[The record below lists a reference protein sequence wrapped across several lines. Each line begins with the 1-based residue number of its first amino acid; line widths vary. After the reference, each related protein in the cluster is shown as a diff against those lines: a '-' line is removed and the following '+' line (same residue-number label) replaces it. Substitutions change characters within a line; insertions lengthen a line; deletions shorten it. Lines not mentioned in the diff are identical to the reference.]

1 VRLHAYLFRVVA
13 SLFAAGLIAGDF
25 GQIANS
31 QSPGVSAQ
39 PVASRPLPSED
50 LPGGLIDSG
59 PILAYFD
66 DTPMPDT
73 VRGLLGE
80 LNRADTCGTGAELQT
95 REACALIFYRLDP
108 GVEPDRLRPP
118 LIIKAVYRV
127 TQPEDLADTVIQMPE
142 GSGELKSYT
151 DEDLFEPLRNIRAN
165 ICLRDKRTPDEC
177 KATGSKGVLYHPFG
191 ILGKQENDRE
201 NILPAKSAKRHF
213 ELNLKLGDPEGDKE
227 WLLRNLCEQHITC
240 R

>member
-1 VRLHAYLFRVVA
+1 MRLQTHLFRVVA

-39 PVASRPLPSED
+39 RVASRPLPSED
-50 LPGGLIDSG
+50 LPSGLIDSR

-66 DTPMPDT
+66 DVPMPDT

-80 LNRADTCGTGAELQT
+80 LNRADTCGKEAKLRIT
-95 REACALIFYRLDP
+95 EACALVFYRLDP
-108 GVEPDRLRPP
+108 GVEPDPVRPP

-127 TQPEDLADTVIQMPE
+127 TQPENLANTVILMPE
-142 GSGELKSYT
+142 GSGDIKRFT
-151 DEDLFEPLRNIRAN
+151 DGDLFEPLRNIRAN
-165 ICLRDKRTPDEC
+165 ICLRDKRKPDEC
-177 KATGSKGVLYHPFG
+177 KATGSRGVLYHPFG
-191 ILGKQENDRE
+191 ILGKEENDRE

-227 WLLRNLCEQHITC
+227 RQLRDLCEQHLTC